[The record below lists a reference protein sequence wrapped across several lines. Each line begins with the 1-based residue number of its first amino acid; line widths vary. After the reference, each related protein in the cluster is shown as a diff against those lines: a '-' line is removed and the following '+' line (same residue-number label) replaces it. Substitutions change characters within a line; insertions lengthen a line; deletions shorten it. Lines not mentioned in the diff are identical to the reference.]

1 MDNLIDEKDVIYEPE
16 DTISTFDA
24 GNDVLTLL
32 KDATILGLDEEGNEI
47 PGYVFAESI
56 SEILGMP
63 IETLVDFARQNGY
76 TIFTAHVNGEELP
89 ANLYVICAKGCDIQT
104 IKDDYKEIYE
114 LDIELR
120 PTEEPKEQERVE
132 LAIDEAK
139 GLYANIHAK
148 RKRIKAGSGERM
160 RKPGSKGAPTKKDFK
175 DASKTVKEERI
186 SKGMSVEDIAEKHGV
201 SIRAIEMQIEK
212 GIKVEKEH
220 TDNETE
226 ARRIAMDHLVEIADY
241 YTRLNKMEKDAN
253 KNLKEAEDKQKE
265 LRLFG
270 SLFKNPEKLD
280 AIRDVSNPGH
290 WAHGGR
296 YFVFSYKGKF
306 YHYEDYNSSAYIP
319 GESVHQLRLFRQ
331 IDKEEDNIIK
341 DINPEDVGLIIKKNF
356 YGNVF
361 IIGGKIDLDKLDSLS
376 ESFIKETKQNELE
389 KRAKQHKKKDKK
401 GARGWF
407 VNPNA
412 GNVEHNIKFFNKA
425 LGNKETEPTTTAD
438 GSVGGMLST
447 NTQGTSGAPAG
458 ATAGGGM
465 GESLDFVKNEN
476 ETKEEFVSRFITE
489 RKEQYESVRKCYEDA
504 LSHWEKNQ

>member
-1 MDNLIDEKDVIYEPE
+1 MITDIKGDNMDNLIDEKDVIYEPE

-63 IETLVDFARQNGY
+63 IETLVDFAKQNGY

-241 YTRLNKMEKDAN
+241 YTRLNKMEKDA
-253 KNLKEAEDKQKE
+253 KIKEA
-265 LRLFG
+265 
-270 SLFKNPEKLD
+270 
-280 AIRDVSNPGH
+280 
-290 WAHGGR
+290 
-296 YFVFSYKGKF
+296 
-306 YHYEDYNSSAYIP
+306 
-319 GESVHQLRLFRQ
+319 
-331 IDKEEDNIIK
+331 
-341 DINPEDVGLIIKKNF
+341 
-356 YGNVF
+356 
-361 IIGGKIDLDKLDSLS
+361 
-376 ESFIKETKQNELE
+376 KQNELE

-425 LGNKETEPTTTAD
+425 LGNKATEPTTTAD

-447 NTQGTSGAPAG
+447 NTQGTSGSSD
-458 ATAGGGM
+458 GGGM
-465 GESLDFVKNEN
+465 GESLDFVKNED